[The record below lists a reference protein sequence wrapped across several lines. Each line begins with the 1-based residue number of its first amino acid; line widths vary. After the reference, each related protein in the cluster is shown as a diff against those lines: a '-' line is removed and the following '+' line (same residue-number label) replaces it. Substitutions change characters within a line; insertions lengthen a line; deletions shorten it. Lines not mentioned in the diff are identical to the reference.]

1 MLPSLTTLRRCLI
14 AATLFAA
21 TPLLCTATAAPQE
34 KILIDTDI
42 GDDIDDAFALGLVLQ
57 SPQLEVLG
65 ITTAWGD
72 TRLRAQLLDRLL
84 RETGHPDIPVAI
96 GIATQSQTPF
106 TQARYA
112 SRGRLPAVSAPDA
125 VTFLLRQIAAHPGEV
140 TLIALGPLTNIG
152 AAIRRDPVTFSKVK
166 RVIMMGGSVRAGYRK
181 SEYVAPR
188 PADKEYNIAAD
199 VPAAQALFGAGVPIV
214 MMPLD
219 STQIR
224 LDEVE
229 RTALLGHGSPTTDA
243 LTLLYH
249 QWIDS
254 YQPWSSTMPSL
265 FDVVPVMYVLDSRLC
280 PAVPMHIAVSGDGYT
295 REIPGPANAA
305 VCLTADKEGF
315 FKVLMESLLR

>member
-1 MLPSLTTLRRCLI
+1 MP
-14 AATLFAA
+14 
-21 TPLLCTATAAPQE
+21 PLAGAAAPSPAPAE

-42 GDDIDDAFALGLVLQ
+42 GDDIDDAFALGVVLQ
-57 SPQLEVLG
+57 NPQLELLG

-72 TRLRAQLLDRLL
+72 TRLRGQLLERLL
-84 RETGHPDIPVAI
+84 RETGHADIPVAI

-106 TQARYA
+106 TQVRYA
-112 SRGRLPAVSAPDA
+112 SRGRLPAAAAPDA
-125 VTFLLRQIAAHPGEV
+125 VSFLLQQIAAHPGQL

-152 AAIRRDPVTFSKVK
+152 AAIQRDPATFRKLK
-166 RVIMMGGSVRAGYRK
+166 RVIMMGGSVRNGYRK

-188 PADKEYNIAAD
+188 PPDREYNIAAD
-199 VPAAQALFGAGVPIV
+199 IPAAQALFGAGVPIV

-249 QWIDS
+249 QWIDA

-265 FDVVPVMYVLDSRLC
+265 FDVVPVMVAIDSRLC
-280 PAVPMHIAVSGDGYT
+280 PAIPMHIVVSDDGYT
-295 REIPGPANAA
+295 KEAPGPANAA
-305 VCLTADKEGF
+305 VCLQADKEGF
-315 FKVLMESLLR
+315 FKVLMGSLLR